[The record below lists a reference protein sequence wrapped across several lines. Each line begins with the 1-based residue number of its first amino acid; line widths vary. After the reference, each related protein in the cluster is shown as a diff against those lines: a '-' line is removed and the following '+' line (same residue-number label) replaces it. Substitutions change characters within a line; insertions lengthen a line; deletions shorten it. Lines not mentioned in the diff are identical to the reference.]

1 MLHSKNLIYEAQA
14 GLLRGFWCHGNPV
27 NGEVEKGQLNKEPQN
42 GEKRKE
48 TFNLSLFTSFHQAS
62 SLYQANT

>member
-14 GLLRGFWCHGNPV
+14 GLLRGFDAMV
-27 NGEVEKGQLNKEPQN
+27 TQSTVRSKGRLNKEPSN

-48 TFNLSLFTSFHQAS
+48 TFNLSLFMSFHQALS
-62 SLYQANT
+62 FYQANA